1 VRGVCV
7 RVLLRDC
14 DLVVD
19 VVRGVFWE
27 GVDVLVED
35 GVVVDVGS
43 GLGISADVVLS
54 CSGCVVVPALVNSF
68 FVIGSPPRGVSP
80 EDWVRSRLRSLCRE
94 GVSRVFCVSEFIEVT
109 YLVSR
114 DLGLECTVLVPVPVH
129 DPVSLWSR
137 IRGLIEFRRRGID
150 VGLYLSC
157 VPVRL
162 DVVDLLCFV
171 REKWGFPIAI
181 SFYNEVRDVRDSVI
195 DVARPVIPGSLLI
208 GCSLLTSGEYSVVA
222 RLGGVVVK
230 VPELCGRVCGSVG
243 SYVSLIRGCRVCLG
257 SGSVGSLS
265 SCIYGVYVA
274 NVCEFG
280 VSDPRYVLRCA
291 VGEGLGFGVL
301 DVDCRCDLAV
311 FELVHPRH
319 VVTDTWGTVLT
330 SIASKSTRYVV
341 TSRRV
346 IYSRGS
352 RF

>member
-1 VRGVCV
+1 MRGVCV

-35 GVVVDVGS
+35 GVVVDVSS
-43 GLGISADVVLS
+43 GLDVSGVDVVLS
-54 CSGCVVVPALVNSF
+54 CSGCVVVPAFVNSF
-68 FVIGSPPRGVSP
+68 FIIGSPPRGVSL
-80 EDWVRSRLRSLCRE
+80 EDWIRSRLESLSRE

-109 YLVSR
+109 YLVSQ
-114 DLGLECTVLVPVPVH
+114 DLDLECTVLVPVPVH

-137 IRGLIEFRRRGID
+137 IRELIELRRRGID
-150 VGLYLSC
+150 VGLYLGC

-162 DVVDLLCFV
+162 DVVDLLYFV

-181 SFYNEVRDVRDSVI
+181 SFYNDIRDVRDSVI
-195 DVARPVIPGSLLI
+195 DVVRSIIPGSLLI
-208 GCSLLTSGEYSVVA
+208 GCSLLTSDEYSVVA

-230 VPELCGRVCGSVG
+230 VPELCSRVCGSVG
-243 SYVSLIRGCRVCLG
+243 SYAPLVRGCRVCLG
-257 SGSVGSLS
+257 SGTVSSFS

-291 VGEGLGFGVL
+291 VGEGLGFGLL
-301 DVDCRCDLAV
+301 DVNCRCDLAV
-311 FELVHPRH
+311 FELASSRYVT
-319 VVTDTWGTVLT
+319 TDTWSSILT
-330 SIASKSTRYVV
+330 SIANGSPKYVI
-341 TSRRV
+341 TLSL
-346 IYSRGS
+346 IHI
-352 RF
+352 